1 MPLQV
6 SGPFRPRQTKTGM
19 GSVLDWEERS
29 LRQQVPSLCVRG
41 KAVCFSDHF
50 IPCGIQKIA
59 SSGVGEWGRGGLGD

>member
-19 GSVLDWEERS
+19 GGVLDWEERS

-59 SSGVGEWGRGGLGD
+59 SSGGGEWGRGGLGD